1 MPRRRHLLFFLL
13 LVAACVA
20 LAGLAPADGVLGTSV
35 RIVYLHGASVWAAL
49 AAYAAAAAA
58 GMAGFVLGKDGLHR
72 WSIGLARAATAC
84 WIAALLLSLAAMQTS
99 WNGLYL
105 AEPRWQIGVRFG
117 ITAVLLQTALAILRR
132 PRLASLINIAF
143 FGLLAASLVGVEA
156 VMHPSSPVF
165 TSDSTGIRFFFVAL
179 LGCALAASLVLARIL
194 RPNA

>member
-1 MPRRRHLLFFLL
+1 MPRRRHILSFLL

-20 LAGLAPADGVLGTSV
+20 LAGLAPVDGVLGTSV

-58 GMAGFVLGKDGLHR
+58 GLAGFVLRKDLLHR
-72 WSIGLARAATAC
+72 WSVGLARAATAS

-117 ITAVLLQTALAILRR
+117 ITAVLLQTAVTILRR
-132 PRLASLINIAF
+132 PRLASLVNIAF
-143 FGLLAASLVGVEA
+143 FGLLAASLVGADA

-165 TSDSTGIRFFFVAL
+165 TSDSAGIRFSFVAL
-179 LGCALAASLVLARIL
+179 LGCALAASLVLARML
-194 RPNA
+194 RANA